1 MDDQYSLNLEVPKSD
16 TTSTSSGG
24 PFFSQGTPF
33 PRFAAKDDIPRVLEW
48 ARQFHLLSPWNH
60 HRFDETRMR
69 TTIEF
74 LIQSP
79 DHCLIVHDH
88 GMIAGSISRIMFG
101 DALIAQEI
109 AWYAE
114 EDGKSLLEAFELWAY
129 TQGADEI
136 GMVGLEYD
144 DPKRNKVMERL
155 YRRMGYRVIEK
166 QYSKKVS

>member
-1 MDDQYSLNLEVPKSD
+1 
-16 TTSTSSGG
+16 
-24 PFFSQGTPF
+24 
-33 PRFAAKDDIPRVLEW
+33 
-48 ARQFHLLSPWNH
+48 
-60 HRFDETRMR
+60 MR